1 MINENQ
7 HVIFHFQQIE
17 TPIDSLAFSLVDGP
31 ASARE
36 QKGYAIGT
44 GRASLLIA

>member
-7 HVIFHFQQIE
+7 RVIFHFQQIE

-36 QKGYAIGT
+36 QKGHAFVT
-44 GRASLLIA
+44 GWASQLFS

>member
-17 TPIDSLAFSLVDGP
+17 TPIDSLAFSLVDGA

-36 QKGYAIGT
+36 QKGHAIVT
-44 GRASLLIA
+44 GRASLLFS